1 MINLSVKRVLFTST
15 LLTMSLFYQNT
26 SVADGDINAKL
37 TYENVHETIKKSTN
51 FSRISAACVI
61 KRNKTAPDSING
73 MLNSTIGDKKD
84 KCIQECLYTLPTG
97 SMDGSPFHR
106 CVSECMGMIPMCSF

>member
-37 TYENVHETIKKSTN
+37 THQNEREKIKKSAN
-51 FSRISAACVI
+51 FYKVSAVCVI
-61 KRNKTAPDSING
+61 KKIT
-73 MLNSTIGDKKD
+73 
-84 KCIQECLYTLPTG
+84 
-97 SMDGSPFHR
+97 
-106 CVSECMGMIPMCSF
+106 